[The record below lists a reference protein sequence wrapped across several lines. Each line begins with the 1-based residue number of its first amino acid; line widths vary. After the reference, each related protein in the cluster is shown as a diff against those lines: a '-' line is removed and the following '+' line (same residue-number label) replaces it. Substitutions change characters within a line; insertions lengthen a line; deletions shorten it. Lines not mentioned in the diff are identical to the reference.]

1 MLVYLF
7 VCLRCKK
14 VFCEIRWEFVGQLM
28 IACLFVCLSSFGYL
42 FGCLLKKDSFREIC
56 WEFVGQLMYCVC
68 VFVFV
73 LFATFCLFV

>member
-1 MLVYLF
+1 MV
-7 VCLRCKK
+7 
-14 VFCEIRWEFVGQLM
+14 
-28 IACLFVCLSSFGYL
+28 ACLFVCLSGFVCL
-42 FGCLLKKDSFREIC
+42 FGCLLKKDSFHEIC